1 MAIVETTPQRLTGP
15 WIEGYV
21 LDRHV
26 ISSVPI
32 GYYGPHMQFDTTRSA
47 LGEVVFQ
54 LKNRSGSAADV
65 IDTASAFAA
74 RWRGQVDGIVVPPPS
89 ILRRVQPAQVIAAGV
104 ATSLGV
110 LVLEDAVI
118 KALRTPAMK
127 NTAPPDRAN
136 LLAQAIER
144 GPASVQGRHVLI
156 VDDLWQTGATVRRVA
171 AILIAGGAASVR
183 VLVMTRTR

>member
-1 MAIVETTPQRLTGP
+1 MQLGLEQRLFRQS
-15 WIEGYV
+15 
-21 LDRHV
+21 RHV
-26 ISSVPI
+26 L
-32 GYYGPHMQFDTTRSA
+32 GHEGWRQRSA
-47 LGEVVFQ
+47 
-54 LKNRSGSAADV
+54 
-65 IDTASAFAA
+65 
-74 RWRGQVDGIVVPPPS
+74 
-89 ILRRVQPAQVIAAGV
+89 V